1 MNGTPENGA
10 APALQAEAE
19 RVKSDAI
26 RNTTTLPSGAA
37 KGKPLAW
44 DSEIGPA
51 WRRDSEQ
58 ERRYQSAL
66 NSIPPPGTG
75 CHPHLLA
82 VANLGLLAGR
92 SNAEVLRD
100 IAAAIP
106 AGKRQVSEREIT
118 ETIAKARATGYGA
131 TRATRRPPARTFDGA
146 AVRTAIAARADGAGE
161 AELFDASPV
170 KPPVDGA
177 DDAAVLLRA
186 LYRQDE
192 HLFIGQRTDGGAE
205 CVLTV
210 AEWLSKPDRLAAAP
224 HIIPNPLSGQ
234 PGPKKDGDGET
245 HRGDACVIAW
255 RFATVEFD
263 GLPREQ
269 QVAFWLALIG
279 AGVPVAALIDSG
291 GKSVHGWVRV
301 NAADADEWEHLVEYE
316 LFTRRLVPL
325 GVDAAC
331 KNEARLSR
339 LPGHQRAET
348 GRLQRLLYLG
358 PQAGQDV
365 SPADVLAAV
374 DRLLPPPVVD
384 DGLPPIVSAAAW
396 LQEPQP
402 PVESVIFDVLDMG
415 CKAVVIGPS
424 KSMKTWFI
432 LQLAVSSATGR
443 EFLCWRVHPRKTL
456 LVNLEVAPV
465 YFHRRL
471 QQVKS
476 ALGLNPADLAS
487 LDILNARGH
496 DMALN
501 GRADILP
508 ALLDRIRKGGYEVVI
523 LDPFYKLAVGDENKA
538 EDVKPVL
545 LAFDR
550 ICTETGAAVVYVHHD
565 AKGIPGERAKQ
576 DRGAGSNVIQ
586 RDMDS
591 AIYLTPHAQEG
602 LLVVSTLL
610 RNHPPQDD
618 FTVAWDGCLRLS
630 KVAPSVR
637 TGRPR
642 RQISDEQ
649 TAAVFKDKP
658 LTKGASIAAL
668 QGIGH
673 SRASAAAALDAAVK
687 AGRLASF
694 SPHTFPATVLFGTP
708 EAIAAEKAKHEPTA

>member
-1 MNGTPENGA
+1 MPSS
-10 APALQAEAE
+10 E
-19 RVKSDAI
+19 R
-26 RNTTTLPSGAA
+26 
-37 KGKPLAW
+37 
-44 DSEIGPA
+44 
-51 WRRDSEQ
+51 
-58 ERRYQSAL
+58 ERRYREAL
-66 NSIPPPGTG
+66 ACIPAPGQG
-75 CHPHLLA
+75 CHPALLRC
-82 VANLGLLAGR
+82 ANLGVAAGR
-92 SNAEVLRD
+92 SDAEMLNE
-100 IAAAIP
+100 ITGAIP
-106 AGKRQVSEREIT
+106 PGKRQVSEREVS
-118 ETIAKARATGYGA
+118 EAIAKARATGYSG
-131 TRATRRPPARTFDGA
+131 TRAARRPPARTFDGA
-146 AVRTAIAARADGAGE
+146 AARSAIAARANGAGA
-161 AELFDASPV
+161 AELFEASPV
-170 KPPVDGA
+170 KPPENA
-177 DDAAVLLRA
+177 AHDAAVLMRA
-186 LYRQDE
+186 LYRQE
-192 HLFIGQRTDGGAE
+192 ERLFIGQRKDGGAE
-205 CVLTV
+205 CVQTV
-210 AEWLSKPDRLAAAP
+210 AEWLSQPERLVAAP
-224 HIIPNPLSGQ
+224 HIIPNPLTGR
-234 PGPKKDGDGET
+234 PAPKKDGTGESW
-245 HRGDACVIAW
+245 RSDACVAAW
-255 RFATVEFD
+255 RFAVVEFD
-263 GLPREQ
+263 GIPFDEQ
-269 QVAFWLALIG
+269 IRFWLGLIA
-279 AGVPVAALIDSG
+279 AGIPVAALIHSG

-301 NAADADEWEHLVEYE
+301 NAAGRDEWEHLVEFE

-339 LPGHQRAET
+339 LPGHQRA
-348 GRLQRLLYLG
+348 GGGQQRLLYLDPDAGAGQG
-358 PQAGQDV
+358 PQDCLDALDRV
-365 SPADVLAAV
+365 LPA
-374 DRLLPPPVVD
+374 PVVD
-384 DGLPPIVSAAAW
+384 DGLPAIVSAATW
-396 LQEPQP
+396 LQEAQP
-402 PVESVIFDVLDMG
+402 PIAPVIFDVLDMG
-415 CKAVVIGPS
+415 CKMVVIGPS

-432 LQLAVSSATGR
+432 LHLAVSLATGR
-443 EFLCWRVHPRKTL
+443 EFFSWRVHTRKTL

-471 QQVKS
+471 QKVQT
-476 ALGLNPADLAS
+476 ALGLEPADLAA

-550 ICTETGAAVVYVHHD
+550 ICAETGATVVYVHHD

-610 RNHPPQDD
+610 RNHPSQDD

-642 RQISDEQ
+642 RHISDEQ
-649 TAAVFKDKP
+649 TAAVFKEKP
-658 LTKGASIAAL
+658 LTKGESIAAL

-687 AGRLASF
+687 AGRLASLP
-694 SPHTFPATVLFGTP
+694 PHTFPATVLFGTP
-708 EAIAAEKAKHEPTA
+708 EAIAAEKAKHDHTA